1 MTIDQRI
8 RALRQHL
15 NLSQDGFGERVGV
28 TTQAVS
34 QWETPERPGQDRRP
48 PRPSKKSIASISR
61 EFGVRLA
68 WLLSGDG
75 PMFESEETGK
85 GITTV
90 PRLPLVSAGDWWL
103 PEQISEGD
111 ELPTLAVADLPPG
124 DWIAIGVEGS
134 SMDRISP
141 PGSIIIVNRAEKAL
155 APNACY
161 VIRDEDGR
169 STYKRYR
176 PNPPRFEPVTFTDG
190 HETIFPKGKVDVVGR
205 VRRSFIEM

>member
-1 MTIDQRI
+1 MPLADNLRRI
-8 RALRQHL
+8 R
-15 NLSQDGFGERVGV
+15 
-28 TTQAVS
+28 
-34 QWETPERPGQDRRP
+34 
-48 PRPSKKSIASISR
+48 K
-61 EFGVRLA
+61 
-68 WLLSGDG
+68 
-75 PMFESEETGK
+75 GK
-85 GITTV
+85 GISQITLAQESKVSQQLISRLERGIDLSTSKLPKLARALGVLVSDLDPEYVVDEPEHKTTLV

-111 ELPTLAVADLPPG
+111 DLPTLAVADLPPG
-124 DWIAIGVEGS
+124 DWIAIGVDGS

-176 PNPPRFEPVTFTDG
+176 PNPPRFEPVTFSDG